1 MTSNTPDADKYKN
14 LIQNLLSKLKT
25 DYQYVF
31 SLSLSDGFTV
41 TSRSKSVESIEHHQ
55 DTGLAVAVYN
65 NYKKGT
71 ASTNNLSLESIQKT
85 IEKAE
90 YISTNTQQDECQGLP
105 ESNYTKNDWT
115 DLGIYYP
122 EKLDINEI
130 IDKTIECESE
140 AFSFDNRIT
149 NSEGSTFSYSNQ
161 KNIILNSNGAYGSYK
176 STDYSLSCIA
186 LAEQDKLM
194 ERDYWYSSTRD
205 LDSIENAKDIGR
217 IAARRAVSRLGAK
230 TIKTRVCPVLFS
242 PEMAQSIISNFLG
255 AIDGSSIYKKSSF
268 LLNKLE
274 ETIFPNFLNIRE
286 EPLLERGPATR
297 PYDIDGVLTCKKDII
312 SKGILKT
319 YLLDTYSSRKL
330 KMECTGNGSLTNI
343 IIDTDRSLTKNIIS
357 TMEDGIFIT
366 DMMGSG
372 ANTLTGDYSRGAFGY
387 LIKDGEIKHPVTE
400 ITVASNL
407 LKMFKNIVALGDD
420 IDTRG
425 RIRTGSILVK
435 DITIGGTK

>member
-130 IDKTIECESE
+130 IDKTI
-140 AFSFDNRIT
+140 D
-149 NSEGSTFSYSNQ
+149 Q
-161 KNIILNSNGAYGSYK
+161 
-176 STDYSLSCIA
+176 
-186 LAEQDKLM
+186 
-194 ERDYWYSSTRD
+194 
-205 LDSIENAKDIGR
+205 
-217 IAARRAVSRLGAK
+217 
-230 TIKTRVCPVLFS
+230 
-242 PEMAQSIISNFLG
+242 
-255 AIDGSSIYKKSSF
+255 
-268 LLNKLE
+268 
-274 ETIFPNFLNIRE
+274 
-286 EPLLERGPATR
+286 
-297 PYDIDGVLTCKKDII
+297 
-312 SKGILKT
+312 
-319 YLLDTYSSRKL
+319 
-330 KMECTGNGSLTNI
+330 
-343 IIDTDRSLTKNIIS
+343 
-357 TMEDGIFIT
+357 
-366 DMMGSG
+366 
-372 ANTLTGDYSRGAFGY
+372 Y
-387 LIKDGEIKHPVTE
+387 LI
-400 ITVASNL
+400 S
-407 LKMFKNIVALGDD
+407 F
-420 IDTRG
+420 
-425 RIRTGSILVK
+425 S
-435 DITIGGTK
+435 